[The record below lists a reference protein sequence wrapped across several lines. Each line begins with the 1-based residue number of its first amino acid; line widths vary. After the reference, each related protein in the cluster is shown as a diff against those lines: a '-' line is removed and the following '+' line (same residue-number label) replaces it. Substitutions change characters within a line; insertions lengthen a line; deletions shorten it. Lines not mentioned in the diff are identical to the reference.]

1 MLYKTSKYI
10 MVVNYQ
16 NGKIYSI
23 RTHQTDIVYIGSTTQ
38 ELSVRMAGH
47 RRNYRSHLRGK
58 GDGSSSIEILKY
70 EDSYIE
76 LIQKFPC
83 VDKSELHRKE
93 GEIIR
98 LTDNAVNKRVAGR
111 NIKEYRFDNK
121 EVIAAGNKEYY
132 KANKEVINEKYKEYY
147 KSNKDI
153 IIEKNKKY
161 QEANKEVI
169 SEKKKEYYKANKE
182 AIIEKD
188 KEYYKAN
195 KEAILEKRKEYYKAN
210 RDKINEKIECELCKK
225 MINQYHMLR
234 HKTVS
239 CASNMVKPKVKC
251 TICSKEMSVR
261 YLKETHS
268 KKCI

>member
-38 ELSVRMAGH
+38 ELSMRMAGH

-121 EVIAAGNKEYY
+121 EVIAAGM
-132 KANKEVINEKYKEYY
+132 
-147 KSNKDI
+147 
-153 IIEKNKKY
+153 KKY

-169 SEKKKEYYKANKE
+169 SEKKKEYYKSNKE
-182 AIIEKD
+182 VINEKR
-188 KEYYKAN
+188 KEYREAN
-195 KEAILEKRKEYYKAN
+195 KEAILEKKKEYYKAN

-225 MINQYHMLR
+225 MIGRQHMLR
-234 HKTVS
+234 HKTVA
-239 CASNMVKPKVKC
+239 CASIAVKPKVKC

-261 YLKETHS
+261 YLKETHI

>member
-38 ELSVRMAGH
+38 ELSMRMAGH

-121 EVIAAGNKEYY
+121 EVIAAGM
-132 KANKEVINEKYKEYY
+132 
-147 KSNKDI
+147 
-153 IIEKNKKY
+153 KKY

-169 SEKKKEYYKANKE
+169 SEKKKEYYKSNKE
-182 AIIEKD
+182 VINEKK
-188 KEYYKAN
+188 KEYYKSN
-195 KEAILEKRKEYYKAN
+195 KEVINEKKKEYYKAN

-225 MINQYHMLR
+225 MIGRQHMLR
-234 HKTVS
+234 HKTVA
-239 CASNMVKPKVKC
+239 CASIAVKPKVKC

-261 YLKETHS
+261 YLKETHI

>member
-38 ELSVRMAGH
+38 ELSMRMAGH

-121 EVIAAGNKEYY
+121 EVIAAGM
-132 KANKEVINEKYKEYY
+132 
-147 KSNKDI
+147 
-153 IIEKNKKY
+153 KKY

-169 SEKKKEYYKANKE
+169 SEKKKEYYKSNKE
-182 AIIEKD
+182 VINQK
-188 KEYYKAN
+188 K
-195 KEAILEKRKEYYKAN
+195 KEYYKAN

-225 MINQYHMLR
+225 MIGRQHMLR
-234 HKTVS
+234 HKTLA
-239 CASNMVKPKVKC
+239 CASIAVKPKVKC

-261 YLKETHS
+261 YLKETHI

>member
-121 EVIAAGNKEYY
+121 EVIAAGM
-132 KANKEVINEKYKEYY
+132 
-147 KSNKDI
+147 
-153 IIEKNKKY
+153 KKY

-169 SEKKKEYYKANKE
+169 SEKKKEYYKSNKE
-182 AIIEKD
+182 VINEK
-188 KEYYKAN
+188 K
-195 KEAILEKRKEYYKAN
+195 KEYYKAN

-225 MINQYHMLR
+225 MIGRQHMLR
-234 HKTVS
+234 HKTVA
-239 CASNMVKPKVKC
+239 CASIAVKPKVKC

-261 YLKETHS
+261 YLKETHI

>member
-121 EVIAAGNKEYY
+121 EVIAAGM
-132 KANKEVINEKYKEYY
+132 
-147 KSNKDI
+147 
-153 IIEKNKKY
+153 KKY

-169 SEKKKEYYKANKE
+169 SEKKKEYYKSNKE
-182 AIIEKD
+182 VINEKK
-188 KEYYKAN
+188 KEYYKSN
-195 KEAILEKRKEYYKAN
+195 KEVINEKKKEYYKAN

-225 MINQYHMLR
+225 MIGRQHMLR
-234 HKTVS
+234 HKTVA
-239 CASNMVKPKVKC
+239 CASIAVKPKVKC

-261 YLKETHS
+261 YLKETHI

>member
-38 ELSVRMAGH
+38 ELSMRMAGH

-121 EVIAAGNKEYY
+121 EVIAAGM
-132 KANKEVINEKYKEYY
+132 
-147 KSNKDI
+147 
-153 IIEKNKKY
+153 KKY

-169 SEKKKEYYKANKE
+169 SEKKKEYYKSNKE
-182 AIIEKD
+182 VINEK
-188 KEYYKAN
+188 K
-195 KEAILEKRKEYYKAN
+195 KEYYKAN

-225 MINQYHMLR
+225 MIGRQHMLR
-234 HKTVS
+234 HKTVA
-239 CASNMVKPKVKC
+239 CASIAVKPKVKC

-261 YLKETHS
+261 YLKETHI

>member
-38 ELSVRMAGH
+38 ELSMRMAGH

-121 EVIAAGNKEYY
+121 EVIAAGM
-132 KANKEVINEKYKEYY
+132 
-147 KSNKDI
+147 
-153 IIEKNKKY
+153 KKY

-169 SEKKKEYYKANKE
+169 SEKKKEYYKSNKE
-182 AIIEKD
+182 VINEKR
-188 KEYYKAN
+188 KEYREAN
-195 KEAILEKRKEYYKAN
+195 KEAILEKKKEYYKAN

-225 MINQYHMLR
+225 MIGRQHMLR
-234 HKTVS
+234 HKTLA
-239 CASNMVKPKVKC
+239 CASIAVKPKVKC

-261 YLKETHS
+261 YLKETHI

>member
-38 ELSVRMAGH
+38 ELSMRMAGH

-121 EVIAAGNKEYY
+121 EVIAAGM
-132 KANKEVINEKYKEYY
+132 
-147 KSNKDI
+147 
-153 IIEKNKKY
+153 KKY

-169 SEKKKEYYKANKE
+169 SEKKKEYYKSNKE
-182 AIIEKD
+182 VINEKR
-188 KEYYKAN
+188 KEYREAN
-195 KEAILEKRKEYYKAN
+195 KEAILEKKKEYYKAN

-225 MINQYHMLR
+225 MIGRQHMLR
-234 HKTVS
+234 HKTLA
-239 CASNMVKPKVKC
+239 CASIAVKPKVKC

>member
-121 EVIAAGNKEYY
+121 EVIAIRHKEYY
-132 KANKEVINEKYKEYY
+132 KANKEVIIEKSKEYH
-147 KSNKDI
+147 
-153 IIEKNKKY
+153 E
-161 QEANKEVI
+161 
-169 SEKKKEYYKANKE
+169 
-182 AIIEKD
+182 
-188 KEYYKAN
+188 AN
-195 KEAILEKRKEYYKAN
+195 KEAILEKKKEYYKAN

-225 MINQYHMLR
+225 MIGRQHMLR
-234 HKTVS
+234 HKTVA
-239 CASNMVKPKVKC
+239 CASIKVKPKVKC

-261 YLKETHS
+261 YLKETHI

>member
-121 EVIAAGNKEYY
+121 EVIAAGM
-132 KANKEVINEKYKEYY
+132 
-147 KSNKDI
+147 
-153 IIEKNKKY
+153 KKY

-169 SEKKKEYYKANKE
+169 SEKKKEYYKSNKE
-182 AIIEKD
+182 VINEKR
-188 KEYYKAN
+188 KEYREAN
-195 KEAILEKRKEYYKAN
+195 KEAILEKKKEYYKAN

-225 MINQYHMLR
+225 MIGRQHMLR
-234 HKTVS
+234 HKTVA
-239 CASNMVKPKVKC
+239 CASIAVKPKVKC

-261 YLKETHS
+261 YLKETHI

>member
-121 EVIAAGNKEYY
+121 EVIAAGM
-132 KANKEVINEKYKEYY
+132 
-147 KSNKDI
+147 
-153 IIEKNKKY
+153 KKY

-169 SEKKKEYYKANKE
+169 SEKKKEYYKSNKE
-182 AIIEKD
+182 VINEKK
-188 KEYYKAN
+188 KEYYKSN
-195 KEAILEKRKEYYKAN
+195 KEVINEKKKEYYKAN

-225 MINQYHMLR
+225 MIGRQHMLR
-234 HKTVS
+234 HKTLA
-239 CASNMVKPKVKC
+239 CASIAVKPKVKC

-261 YLKETHS
+261 YLKETHI

>member
-121 EVIAAGNKEYY
+121 EVIAAGM
-132 KANKEVINEKYKEYY
+132 
-147 KSNKDI
+147 
-153 IIEKNKKY
+153 KKY

-169 SEKKKEYYKANKE
+169 SEKKKEYYKSNKE
-182 AIIEKD
+182 VINEK
-188 KEYYKAN
+188 K
-195 KEAILEKRKEYYKAN
+195 KEYYKAN

-225 MINQYHMLR
+225 MIGRQHMLR
-234 HKTVS
+234 HKTLA
-239 CASNMVKPKVKC
+239 CASIAVKPKVKC

-261 YLKETHS
+261 YLKETHI

>member
-58 GDGSSSIEILKY
+58 GNGSSSIEILKY

-76 LIQKFPC
+76 LIEKCPC

-121 EVIAAGNKEYY
+121 EVIAAGM
-132 KANKEVINEKYKEYY
+132 
-147 KSNKDI
+147 
-153 IIEKNKKY
+153 KKY

-169 SEKKKEYYKANKE
+169 SEKKKEYYKSNKE
-182 AIIEKD
+182 VINEK
-188 KEYYKAN
+188 K
-195 KEAILEKRKEYYKAN
+195 KEYYKAN

-225 MINQYHMLR
+225 MIGRQHMLR
-234 HKTVS
+234 HKTVA
-239 CASNMVKPKVKC
+239 CASIKVKPKVKC

-261 YLKETHS
+261 YLKETHI

>member
-121 EVIAAGNKEYY
+121 EVIAIRHKEYY
-132 KANKEVINEKYKEYY
+132 K
-147 KSNKDI
+147 
-153 IIEKNKKY
+153 
-161 QEANKEVI
+161 ANKEVI
-169 SEKKKEYYKANKE
+169 SEKKKEYYKSNKE
-182 AIIEKD
+182 VINEKK
-188 KEYYKAN
+188 KEYYKSN
-195 KEAILEKRKEYYKAN
+195 KEVINEKKKEYYKAN

-225 MINQYHMLR
+225 MIGRQHMLR
-234 HKTVS
+234 HKTVA
-239 CASNMVKPKVKC
+239 CASIKVKPKVKC

-261 YLKETHS
+261 YLKETHI

>member
-1 MLYKTSKYI
+1 

-38 ELSVRMAGH
+38 ELSMRMAGH

-121 EVIAAGNKEYY
+121 EVIAAGM
-132 KANKEVINEKYKEYY
+132 
-147 KSNKDI
+147 
-153 IIEKNKKY
+153 KKY

-169 SEKKKEYYKANKE
+169 SEKKKEYYKSNKE
-182 AIIEKD
+182 VINEKR
-188 KEYYKAN
+188 KEYREAN
-195 KEAILEKRKEYYKAN
+195 KEAILEKKKEYYKAN

-225 MINQYHMLR
+225 MIGRQHMLR
-234 HKTVS
+234 HKTVA
-239 CASNMVKPKVKC
+239 CASIAVKPKVKC

-261 YLKETHS
+261 YLKETHI

>member
-38 ELSVRMAGH
+38 ELSMRMAGH

-121 EVIAAGNKEYY
+121 EVIAAGM
-132 KANKEVINEKYKEYY
+132 
-147 KSNKDI
+147 
-153 IIEKNKKY
+153 KKY

-169 SEKKKEYYKANKE
+169 SEKKKEYYKSNKE
-182 AIIEKD
+182 VINEKK
-188 KEYYKAN
+188 KEYYKSN
-195 KEAILEKRKEYYKAN
+195 KEVINEKKKEYYKAN

-225 MINQYHMLR
+225 MIGRQHMLR
-234 HKTVS
+234 HKTLA
-239 CASNMVKPKVKC
+239 CASIAVKPKVKC

-261 YLKETHS
+261 YLKETHI

>member
-23 RTHQTDIVYIGSTTQ
+23 RTHQTDIGYIGSTTQ
-38 ELSVRMAGH
+38 ELSMRMAGH

-121 EVIAAGNKEYY
+121 EVIAAGM
-132 KANKEVINEKYKEYY
+132 
-147 KSNKDI
+147 
-153 IIEKNKKY
+153 KKY

-169 SEKKKEYYKANKE
+169 SEKKKEYYKSNKE
-182 AIIEKD
+182 VINEKR
-188 KEYYKAN
+188 KEYREAN
-195 KEAILEKRKEYYKAN
+195 KEAILEKKKEYYKAN

>member
-121 EVIAAGNKEYY
+121 EVIAAGM
-132 KANKEVINEKYKEYY
+132 
-147 KSNKDI
+147 
-153 IIEKNKKY
+153 KKY

-169 SEKKKEYYKANKE
+169 SEKKKEYYKSNKE
-182 AIIEKD
+182 VINEK
-188 KEYYKAN
+188 K
-195 KEAILEKRKEYYKAN
+195 KEYYKAN